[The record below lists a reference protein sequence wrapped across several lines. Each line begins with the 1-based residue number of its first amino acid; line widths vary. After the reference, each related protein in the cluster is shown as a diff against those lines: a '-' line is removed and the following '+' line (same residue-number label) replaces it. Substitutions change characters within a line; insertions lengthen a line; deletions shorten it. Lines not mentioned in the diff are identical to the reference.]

1 MISIR
6 YLIPNAVTIFSMTL
20 GLTAIAYS
28 INGEVRDACWLIL
41 LSVLLDKLDGTLA
54 RLLKAESQVGVEL
67 DSFADFVVF
76 GLAPASTL
84 IGITGGAPVSPSWQ
98 LVPPW
103 LYVVCCVL
111 RLARFNAE
119 TETSHEDIFHG
130 VPSTLAGGVVGST
143 VLVALDFVADPA
155 ILAPYLASLL
165 GALAVLMVSPVYIP
179 KVGRSRKR
187 YFQIFTAVNIVVV
200 LVLIL
205 FRVYPAYL
213 CLVALTYLFVGAVVG
228 GLHVRAARQSAP

>member
-1 MISIR
+1 MISFR
-6 YLIPNAVTIFSMTL
+6 YLIPNAVTLFSMTL
-20 GLTAIAYS
+20 GLMAIAYS

-41 LSVLLDKLDGTLA
+41 LSVMLDKLDGTLA

-84 IGITGGAPVSPSWQ
+84 IGIMGGAPITLSWQ

-103 LYVVCCVL
+103 FYIICCVL

-119 TETSHEDIFHG
+119 TETSHQDVFHG
-130 VPSTLAGGVVGST
+130 VPSTLAGGVVSST
-143 VLVALDFVADPA
+143 VLVALDFIATPA
-155 ILAPYLASLL
+155 ALVPYLASLL
-165 GALAVLMVSPVYIP
+165 GVLAVLMVSPVYIP
-179 KVGRSRKR
+179 KVGRSQKR
-187 YFQIFTAVNIVVV
+187 YFQIFTAVNIVIV
-200 LVLIL
+200 LFLIL

-228 GLHVRAARQSAP
+228 GLHVRSARQIAP